1 MQTATVNNMPI
12 CDFSNVMEL
21 CKTQFDQTSGYSG
34 IVIETDK
41 NCCHYI
47 FLKNKMS

>member
-21 CKTQFDQTSGYSG
+21 CKTQFDRTSGYSG
-34 IVIETDK
+34 IIIETDK
-41 NCCHYI
+41 IVVII
-47 FLKNKMS
+47 FS